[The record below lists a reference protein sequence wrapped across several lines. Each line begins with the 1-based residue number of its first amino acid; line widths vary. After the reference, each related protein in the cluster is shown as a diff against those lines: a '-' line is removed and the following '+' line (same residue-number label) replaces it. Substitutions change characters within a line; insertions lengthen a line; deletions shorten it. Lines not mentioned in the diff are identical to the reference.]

1 MTAMTLDELN
11 QFLDLVQKLQKN
23 REILE
28 SLETRAV
35 PGGQVLTGMPHAPGV
50 SNKVEM
56 FAVEIADMRA
66 RVEQQQ
72 AEVEEQQKAVE
83 AFIAGIEPDQVRIA
97 CRLRFVRALQWKEV
111 AYLLGTRFTED
122 SVYRMVRD
130 YFRQTAP
137 VVPG

>member
-83 AFIAGIEPDQVRIA
+83 AFIAGIEPDWVRLIF
-97 CRLRFVRALQWKEV
+97 RLRFIHALQWKEV
-111 AYLLGTRFTED
+111 AYMMGGDNTEE
-122 SVYRMVRD
+122 SVKRLCYR
-130 YFRQTAP
+130 YLN
-137 VVPG
+137 